1 MTEENRSTEIVH
13 AADAPTRRQ
22 KVGGAFKRIS
32 VAALAVGLAGGIA
45 LPAVAGSTGMQQDSS
60 LASSFAG
67 QEQNYEVSPELEAAL
82 ALVPDTIDATS
93 REELE
98 AMQARIEADA
108 KAEEEEGIEVDEEAP
123 SNDAPPVSDN
133 AGGIVGIAQQYLG
146 VPYVFGGSTPAGFDC
161 SGFTQYVYAQVGV
174 SLPRIAGA
182 QASVGTPVGIGS
194 VQPGDLLVW
203 GGHTAIYVGNDQVIH
218 APYEGTTV
226 RYESFSGMIAA
237 MGTPQAR
244 RF

>member
-1 MTEENRSTEIVH
+1 MTEKNTSTEIVR
-13 AADAPTRRQ
+13 AADAPSRGKRI
-22 KVGGAFKRIS
+22 GGTFKRVS
-32 VAALAVGLAGGIA
+32 VAAIAVCLAGGVAI
-45 LPAVAGSTGMQQDSS
+45 PAVAGSNGLQQDPS

-82 ALVPDTIDATS
+82 ALVPDTIEATS

-98 AMQARIEADA
+98 AMKERIEEDA
-108 KAEEEEGIEVDEEAP
+108 AAEAEEGIEVQEEAP
-123 SNDAPPVSDN
+123 SGEAPAISEN

-182 QASVGTPVGIGS
+182 QASVGTPVGIGD

-218 APYEGTTV
+218 SPYEGTTV

-237 MGTPQAR
+237 MGTPQVR

>member
-1 MTEENRSTEIVH
+1 MTESHRSTEIVR
-13 AADAPTRRQ
+13 AEDAPARSK
-22 KVGGAFKRIS
+22 KVGVAFKRIG
-32 VAALAVGLAGGIA
+32 VAAIAVCLAGGVAI
-45 LPAVAGSTGMQQDSS
+45 PAVAGNGTGQQDSS
-60 LASSFAG
+60 LASSVVG
-67 QEQNYEVSPELEAAL
+67 QEQNYEVSAELEAAL
-82 ALVPDTIDATS
+82 AQVPDTIEATS

-108 KAEEEEGIEVDEEAP
+108 KAEEESGIEVQSEEP
-123 SNDAPPVSDN
+123 SGDAPDISEN
-133 AGGIVGIAQQYLG
+133 AGGIVGIAQSYLG

-182 QASVGTPVGIGS
+182 QSSVGTPVGIGD

-218 APYEGTTV
+218 APYEGTVV
-226 RYESFSGMIAA
+226 RYESFSGMIQA
-237 MGTPQAR
+237 MGTPQVR

>member
-133 AGGIVGIAQQYLG
+133 AGGIVGIAQK
-146 VPYVFGGSTPAGFDC
+146 
-161 SGFTQYVYAQVGV
+161 
-174 SLPRIAGA
+174 LPRSSRTSSAA
-182 QASVGTPVGIGS
+182 ARLPASTARASPSTSMRRSASACRASQALRRASAHLSESAASSPATCSSGVATPRS
-194 VQPGDLLVW
+194 
-203 GGHTAIYVGNDQVIH
+203 TSA
-218 APYEGTTV
+218 TT
-226 RYESFSGMIAA
+226 RSFTHPTKERPCDTSRSLA
-237 MGTPQAR
+237 
-244 RF
+244 